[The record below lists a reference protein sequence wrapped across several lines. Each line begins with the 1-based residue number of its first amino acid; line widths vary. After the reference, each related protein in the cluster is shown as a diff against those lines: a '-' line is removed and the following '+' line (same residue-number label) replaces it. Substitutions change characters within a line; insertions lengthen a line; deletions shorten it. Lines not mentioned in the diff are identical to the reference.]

1 MEEKEQLR
9 RQIRLLQ
16 GERAAVPACVHLF
29 LVIAVDPLR
38 SGCCRLRSPDGRHGW
53 ASERPSRVRPAGNR
67 SHQASG
73 QMSGLDFRG
82 LSGVDS
88 TVVYPRVVA
97 SADLQARLVR
107 KPFSSAAVECF
118 LALFRHSPLV
128 LRADYQLL

>member
-1 MEEKEQLR
+1 
-9 RQIRLLQ
+9 
-16 GERAAVPACVHLF
+16 
-29 LVIAVDPLR
+29 
-38 SGCCRLRSPDGRHGW
+38 
-53 ASERPSRVRPAGNR
+53 
-67 SHQASG
+67 
-73 QMSGLDFRG
+73 MSGLDFRG

-97 SADLQARLVR
+97 SADLQAPLVR